1 MLYCFTDHVQTAT
14 RVAAYQRVLCT
25 VALLYLTLISLMVND
40 LGWPSGSCSVAS
52 TVGALLWLEEV
63 VRRVVR
69 RVVTLLLLVV
79 VLSRFDCSC
88 VYDHGLASEVLNVL
102 VRSWW
107 RLAVITCHRRWAVR
121 WLQLTFA
128 LQVFLKL
135 RSAAEVLTCTLFYIF
150 LSLSACLPYWPLC
163 LLERFVDNIGI
174 Q

>member
-40 LGWPSGSCSVAS
+40 LGWPSGSCSA
-52 TVGALLWLEEV
+52 
-63 VRRVVR
+63 
-69 RVVTLLLLVV
+69 
-79 VLSRFDCSC
+79 VLSCRSAPVFGGGGQTGGQTGGHAPASGCSSEQLRLQLC
-88 VYDHGLASEVLNVL
+88 LWPWVGVRGLEVWVLNVL

-150 LSLSACLPYWPLC
+150 CLSQHVCHIDHC
-163 LLERFVDNIGI
+163 VC
-174 Q
+174 